1 MKNIGKRVA
10 VVALSVLMAF
20 SMVACTGKV
29 SEDVP
34 ENVKE
39 VQHKID
45 KALES
50 EPSYKD
56 LKEIQEL
63 YDDLLN
69 AEQEKVENY
78 DKIEQLLK
86 PSETDVACAYA
97 VLNLKYQLSNPS
109 SLAVNSAKCSLSS
122 GTAGNKEVYVKI
134 EYSAAN
140 GYGAMIDDTFYCV
153 EECPK
158 YVNGKWK
165 CKLQDS
171 YSRNYQLDLLNTL
184 YDAQM
189 GRSGS
194 HSEAQEKARQ
204 AYENNAKGQS
214 IVKVDVDRL
223 NDSQSIAIEDLSRT
237 E

>member
-10 VVALSVLMAF
+10 VVALSLLMAF
-20 SMVACTGKV
+20 SMVACA
-29 SEDVP
+29 ERVP

-56 LKEIQEL
+56 LKEIQKL
-63 YDDLLN
+63 YDELLS
-69 AEQEKVENY
+69 AEQEKVERY
-78 DKIEQLLK
+78 DKIEQLLQ

-97 VLNLKYQLSNPS
+97 VLNLRYELSNPS
-109 SLAVNSAKCSLSS
+109 SLVVNSATCSLSG
-122 GTAGNKEVYVKI
+122 GTVISTGNKEVYVKI

-140 GYGAMIDDTFYCV
+140 GFGAMIDDTFYCV

-158 YVNGKWK
+158 FVNGKWE

-171 YSRNYQLDLLNTL
+171 YLRNYQLDLLNTL

-194 HSEAQEKARQ
+194 HSEAQEKAQRE
-204 AYENNAKGQS
+204 YENNANGQP
-214 IVKVDVDRL
+214 IVEVDVDRL
-223 NDSQSIAIEDLSRT
+223 NDIQSMAIDDLSRT

>member
-10 VVALSVLMAF
+10 VVALGLLMAF
-20 SMVACTGKV
+20 SMVACAEK
-29 SEDVP
+29 VP

-63 YDDLLN
+63 YDDLLS
-69 AEQEKVENY
+69 AEQEKIENY

-109 SLAVNSAKCSLSS
+109 SLVVNSANCSLSG
-122 GTAGNKEVYVKI
+122 GTMISTGNKEVYVKI
-134 EYSAAN
+134 EYSAEN

-189 GRSGS
+189 GLSGS
-194 HSEAQEKARQ
+194 HSEAQEKAQRE
-204 AYENNAKGQS
+204 YENNANGEP
-214 IVKVDVDRL
+214 IVEVDVDRL

-237 E
+237 Q

>member
-10 VVALSVLMAF
+10 VVALSLLMAF
-20 SMVACTGKV
+20 SMAACA
-29 SEDVP
+29 ERVP

-63 YDDLLN
+63 YDELLS
-69 AEQEKVENY
+69 AEQEKVERY
-78 DKIEQLLK
+78 DKIEQLLQ

-97 VLNLKYQLSNPS
+97 VLNLRYELSNPS
-109 SLAVNSAKCSLSS
+109 SLVVNSATCSLSGRTVIS
-122 GTAGNKEVYVKI
+122 TGNKEVYVKI
-134 EYSAAN
+134 EYIAAN
-140 GYGAMIDDTFYCV
+140 GFGAMIDDTFYCV

-158 YVNGKWK
+158 FVNGKWE

-171 YSRNYQLDLLNTL
+171 YLRNYQLDLLNTL

-194 HSEAQEKARQ
+194 HSEAQEKAQRE
-204 AYENNAKGQS
+204 YENNANGQP
-214 IVKVDVDRL
+214 IVEVDVDRL
-223 NDSQSIAIEDLSRT
+223 NDIQSMAIDDLSRT

>member
-10 VVALSVLMAF
+10 VVALSLLMAF
-20 SMVACTGKV
+20 SMVACA
-29 SEDVP
+29 ERVP

-63 YDDLLN
+63 YDELLS
-69 AEQEKVENY
+69 AEQEKVERY
-78 DKIEQLLK
+78 DKIEQLLQ

-97 VLNLKYQLSNPS
+97 VLNLRYELSNPS
-109 SLAVNSAKCSLSS
+109 SLVVNSATCSLSG
-122 GTAGNKEVYVKI
+122 GTVISTGNKEVYVKI

-140 GYGAMIDDTFYCV
+140 GFGAMIDDTFYCV

-158 YVNGKWK
+158 FVNGKWE

-171 YSRNYQLDLLNTL
+171 YLRNYQLDLLNTL

-194 HSEAQEKARQ
+194 HCEAQEKAQ
-204 AYENNAKGQS
+204 GEYENNANGQP
-214 IVKVDVDRL
+214 IVEVDVDRL
-223 NDSQSIAIEDLSRT
+223 NDIQSMAIEDLSRT